1 MKPEYRRWLVAQK
14 YAANT
19 VSAQVHRAAR
29 VEEFHGDLDVHFAND
44 RMESLIEILRYS
56 TDDARRNRPNP
67 TQIPIEGDIRNNLAS
82 YRNAIERYRRFRESA
97 NDIPDET
104 GVRSSATVEIAEE
117 AGQRISL
124 ERDMQAALR
133 IAIDQLDLGLTII
146 DDGAE
151 RSVESGFI
159 DITARDASGAIV
171 VIELKAGIAGQR
183 AIGQILSYM
192 GETWRLRR
200 WVFPFVGFSWRLS
213 SMLRQNLQRVSF
225 PICSSAVIA
234 SAFHSRTRMPERRH
248 TA

>member
-1 MKPEYRRWLVAQK
+1 MRSEYRQWLISQK

-19 VSAQVHRAAR
+19 VSAQVHRAGR
-29 VEEFHGDLDVHFAND
+29 VEEFHGDLDQHYAD
-44 RMESLIEILRYS
+44 DCMESLIDTLRYS
-56 TDDARRNRPNP
+56 TEDARQNRPNP
-67 TQIPIEGDIRNNLAS
+67 TRIPIEGDIRNNLAS

-97 NDIPDET
+97 HDMPAET

-133 IAIDQLDLGLTII
+133 IAIDQLEPGLTII

-159 DITARDASGAIV
+159 DITARDESGAIV

-183 AIGQILSYM
+183 ALGQILSYM
-192 GETWRLRR
+192 GDVALEEVGLPVRGILVASDFDAKAKSAARVVPHLLLRR
-200 WVFPFVGFSWRLS
+200 YSVRFTFSD
-213 SMLRQNLQRVSF
+213 
-225 PICSSAVIA
+225 AYA
-234 SAFHSRTRMPERRH
+234 
-248 TA
+248 